1 MEHANFIY
9 AILPIIGLVGIVLTI
24 IALIYIVDGVK
35 QKCTKDLFTGFK
47 IIIASL
53 SMIIFTA
60 IGIYKIENS
69 PLIWTKTANES
80 LVSLNDNNMMSG
92 KIYARR
98 GYINENLYYQ
108 YMVDVG
114 CGGYVA
120 NKVPSNGT
128 TIYIDNK
135 HPRCE
140 WYEVSQQWWIFKQWS
155 TKWKLYV
162 PDGTIGDSYAIDLQ

>member
-1 MEHANFIY
+1 MEHVSFWTGLWIIMLA
-9 AILPIIGLVGIVLTI
+9 IIGFMSI
-24 IALIYIVDGVK
+24 IANIECNNKREWIIGKIL
-35 QKCTKDLFTGFK
+35 LFVF
-47 IIIASL
+47 IIMLA
-53 SMIIFTA
+53 IFTY
-60 IGIYKIENS
+60 GHYKMFKSS
-69 PLIWTKTANES
+69 PIWNKTANES

-135 HPRCE
+135 NPRCE

-162 PDGTIGDSYAIDLQ
+162 PDGTIGDSYTIDLQ